1 MYKTGNR
8 YWLETERF
16 FNEFYNTQTHLSD
29 AKSKDKPRL
38 SRFEIYPEQRTFGN
52 KPTPFHTTQYPDLF
66 ISYKEGFNLNTGKR
80 NPLHLPEDDQF
91 IRYSQNQQVTGR
103 LIKDKDKFFFPQ
115 LNSTNNCATIDYDSH
130 VNTKIDYVFYH
141 VFKTMTVS
149 ELNTLHTVCELE
161 RFHF

>member
-1 MYKTGNR
+1 M
-8 YWLETERF
+8 
-16 FNEFYNTQTHLSD
+16 
-29 AKSKDKPRL
+29 
-38 SRFEIYPEQRTFGN
+38 
-52 KPTPFHTTQYPDLF
+52 
-66 ISYKEGFNLNTGKR
+66 NTGKR

-141 VFKTMTVS
+141 VFKTLTVS

-161 RFHF
+161 RFHFLTILAMSVTNPQLAGFLLTQNRSNFHYVEGSAA